1 MVKLQKYIDPDNQ
14 LQSKCQV
21 QKKLNLSFINIREN
35 SLYVTTI
42 IPHIRCICQN
52 IFCECLVFKMEY
64 DCLSVYT

>member
-52 IFCECLVFKMEY
+52 IFCECLVFEMKY